1 MLILTRKLEESI
13 MIGDDV
19 EVKILDIHDN
29 KVRLGISAPKDV
41 VVHRREVYQEIRREN
56 VEASAPQT
64 LDGLSSVFRQEAHSA
79 NNAKRAEAERGNK

>member
-1 MLILTRKLEESI
+1 MLILTRKPEQSI

-19 EVKILDIHDN
+19 EVKVLDIHDN

-56 VEASAPQT
+56 VEASAPHT
-64 LDGLSSVFRQEAHSA
+64 LEGLSGVFAHEAGSL
-79 NNAKRAEAERGNK
+79 NNTSGAEQRNE